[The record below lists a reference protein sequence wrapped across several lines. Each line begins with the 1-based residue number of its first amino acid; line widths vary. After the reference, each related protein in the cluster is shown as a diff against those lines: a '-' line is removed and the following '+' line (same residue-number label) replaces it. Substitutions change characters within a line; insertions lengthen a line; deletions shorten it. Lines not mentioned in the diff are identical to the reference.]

1 VRQHR
6 DECVIPVQTTGQKT
20 ALITGVTGQDGYY
33 MSRQL
38 VDSGVQVH
46 GIVGPDD
53 GRESAVIGEVSTHKV
68 NLTDADA
75 VLALVRRIAPD
86 YVFHL
91 AGVSSVAM
99 SWSRPVYTTEVNALS
114 TTAVLDAC
122 MRVQDDSG
130 HHIAVVNASSAE
142 VFAGD
147 ADSPQNEDSLI
158 SPTSPY
164 GVSKALGHMM
174 CHIYRSKG
182 LAASNAILFNH
193 ESPRRPTTFVTRKIT
208 SAVAAIAGGAQ
219 ESVTLGNLSLQRD
232 WGWAPDYVDAM
243 IRMAR
248 FGSGDDFVVAT
259 GTAHSIADFVAAAF
273 AAVGIEDWQSY
284 VKTDRELTRP
294 ADSAVMVGNPTRAE
308 EVLGWRRTLS
318 FEEIVAA
325 MVNADRKMQEAHDGL

>member
-1 VRQHR
+1 MRQHS
-6 DECVIPVQTTGQKT
+6 DECLIPVQMIGQKT

-38 VDSGVQVH
+38 VDLGVTVH
-46 GIVGPDD
+46 GIVGPYD
-53 GRESAVIGEVSTHKV
+53 GPESVAVGEVSTHKV

-91 AGVSSVAM
+91 AGVSSVAT

-114 TTAVLDAC
+114 TTALLDAC

-130 HHIAVVNASSAE
+130 QGIAVVNASSAE

-147 ADSPQNEDSLI
+147 ADSPQNEDSRI

-174 CHIYRSKG
+174 CQIYRSKG
-182 LAASNAILFNH
+182 LKASNAILFNH

-208 SAVAAIAGGAQ
+208 AAAAAIASGAQ
-219 ESVTLGNLSLQRD
+219 DSVTLGDLSLQRD

-248 FGSGDDFVVAT
+248 SGRGDDFVVAT
-259 GTAHSIADFVAAAF
+259 GIAHSIADFVAAAF
-273 AAVGIEDWQSY
+273 ATVGIEDWQSY
-284 VKTDRELTRP
+284 VKTDRELMRP
-294 ADSAVMVGNPTRAE
+294 ADSAIMVGNPTRAE
-308 EVLGWRRTLS
+308 ETLGWRRTMS
-318 FEEIVAA
+318 FEGIVAA
-325 MVNADRKMQEAHDGL
+325 MVNADRTV